1 MGNEQ
6 VKIFDMSETAKVS
19 EHAQEPPQSY
29 QHLAVLDTTLRDG
42 EQAPSFAMSTEGKE
56 RIARQLALLNVD
68 IIEAGFP
75 VSSPAQ
81 YEAVQKISEWAAE
94 QEHSPVIAALARAS
108 KGDIDEAASALES
121 AINSGRGRIHT
132 FIATSPIHMKHKLK
146 KTPDEVRAI
155 TAEMVRYAASITPDV
170 EFSLEDA
177 TRTKPK
183 FMHEIISIALQNGA
197 TTINIP
203 DTVGYATP
211 DDFYGRIKSVYCEH
225 PEFRNGMAVISV
237 HCHND
242 LGLAVA
248 NSLAAVRAGARQ
260 VECSVNGIG
269 ERAGNAALEEVVMA
283 LKTRKDIYGI
293 ETGVKTRQIYSASRA
308 VACES
313 EVDVQPNKAIVGKNA
328 FSHEAGIHQHGI
340 LANKQTYEAVRAE
353 DVGRKTEIVLGR
365 HSGRHAVA
373 ARLQQLGINCD
384 IERFMQSYR
393 QYADKCKEVRDNDL
407 MAIAKEMQSAEMTL
421 R

>member
-6 VKIFDMSETAKVS
+6 VKIF
-19 EHAQEPPQSY
+19 
-29 QHLAVLDTTLRDG
+29 DTTLRDG
-42 EQAPSFAMSTEGKE
+42 EQAPSFAMSIEGKE

-68 IIEAGFP
+68 VIEAGFP
-75 VSSPAQ
+75 ISSPAQ
-81 YEAVQKISEWAAE
+81 YEAVQKISDWAAK
-94 QEHSPVIAALARAS
+94 QEHSPVIAALARAT
-108 KGDIDEAASALES
+108 KQDINEAASALES
-121 AINSGRGRIHT
+121 AIDAGRGRIHT
-132 FIATSPIHMKHKLK
+132 FIATSHIHMKHKLK

-183 FMHEIISIALQNGA
+183 FMHEIIRIALDNGA

-211 DDFYGRIKSVYCEH
+211 EDYFGRIRSVYCEH
-225 PEFRNGMAVISV
+225 PAFRNNGAVISV

-283 LKTRKDIYGI
+283 LKTRKDMYGI
-293 ETGVKTRQIYSASRA
+293 ETGIKTRQIYSASRA
-308 VACES
+308 VAQEA
-313 EVDVQPNKAIVGKNA
+313 EVDVQPNKAIVGRNA
-328 FSHEAGIHQHGI
+328 FAHEAGIHQHGV
-340 LANKQTYEAVRAE
+340 LANKHTYESVRAE

-373 ARLQQLGINCD
+373 ARLEQLGISCD
-384 IERFMQSYR
+384 IDRFMQLYR
-393 QYADKCKEVRDNDL
+393 TYADKNKEVKDNDML
-407 MAIAKEMQSAEMTL
+407 AIAKEMQSTAMTL